1 MDSNFLNAALEQS
14 VRPWAS
20 ACIGLRDLPGPLT
33 RVAAESTFTWRGVLD
48 AVLDSGSRCIQGL
61 TNDECVFWLG
71 VGTFVSLFSIAAVNR
86 HPYHKIRAREMQRA
100 FTKSVQ
106 RGHFETNACCPGTI
120 VCRTVVV
127 RRCISQKRSDGSI
140 QTEIEE
146 VRHGNR
152 WSIGHRMNIT
162 FSDVITFEVSF
173 SHSSADKTRLAL
185 QLQFYG
191 SSFVHSVPGHCDTWN
206 SQTV

>member
-1 MDSNFLNAALEQS
+1 MHRLARPSWSADS
-14 VRPWAS
+14 R
-20 ACIGLRDLPGPLT
+20 C
-33 RVAAESTFTWRGVLD
+33 
-48 AVLDSGSRCIQGL
+48 SRKCIQGL

-120 VCRTVVV
+120 VCRTVVRKSASKKPNKAQAV
-127 RRCISQKRSDGSI
+127 LLALNNRSN
-140 QTEIEE
+140 TYVLEI
-146 VRHGNR
+146 VKTAVKLCNCAIASSSGNR